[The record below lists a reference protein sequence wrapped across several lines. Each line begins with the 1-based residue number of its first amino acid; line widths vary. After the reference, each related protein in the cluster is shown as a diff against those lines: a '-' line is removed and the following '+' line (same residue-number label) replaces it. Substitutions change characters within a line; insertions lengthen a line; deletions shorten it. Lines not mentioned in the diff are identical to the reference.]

1 MLLDGSQQVLSVGE
15 DGKAASHLL
24 HGLFVQLRLGQ
35 SRGLLILNTTGLE
48 EKASLAHWYC
58 LATLEWN
65 EN

>member
-48 EKASLAHWYC
+48 EKGLFSSLVLSSHSGMG
-58 LATLEWN
+58 
-65 EN
+65 